1 MCLKKYLR
9 DQTRHEDNWQ
19 ELLACCC
26 FPYVRAIMTR
36 VELVRPPAFYL
47 EELKTL
53 VEEVLPHYDL
63 LYGSPDDRALQNR
76 GHHVKKNL
84 SPPAA
89 PAQLRTLRPP
99 VGMTLS
105 SRAMGTN
112 LTPPVWVSMWHHY
125 DQQLQQPIM

>member
-63 LYGSPDDRALQNR
+63 LYGSPDDREREQYCIEFANGCWSSHWLWGR
-76 GHHVKKNL
+76 LIGKFLVL
-84 SPPAA
+84 Y
-89 PAQLRTLRPP
+89 LL
-99 VGMTLS
+99 GMKRKESAHCGKIDAS
-105 SRAMGTN
+105 SLFN
-112 LTPPVWVSMWHHY
+112 QHFSQELHFN
-125 DQQLQQPIM
+125 